1 MKAITDSIHATLY
14 KMKWFKVWSDRRGV
28 RLAKWI
34 DENFPEY
41 YCDFCEDTGNAVVPE
56 TRFNVPFGDH
66 RPNFH
71 TIDCPKCS

>member
-34 DENFPEY
+34 EENFPEY
-41 YCDFCEDTGNAVVPE
+41 YCDFCEDTGTVIAERGDEMDNAE
-56 TRFNVPFGDH
+56 
-66 RPNFH
+66 
-71 TIDCPKCS
+71 CPKCS